1 MLSVD
6 RQEEVSTMA
15 GSVAGLGGSA
25 RTAQGPASPHRT
37 GAGSRWEAV
46 FARSGFT
53 TWAPRRRTH
62 LLCLL
67 CSGLLTMLSTIT
79 LYPFSWLTA
88 LLVLASGLGLA
99 VVSVWPLGGAV
110 LCLVAACCSPTSSF
124 PLPALGP
131 WLCASV
137 LVSRG
142 FHRASAYGIATCG
155 IVTAYA
161 FHHLAPRP
169 VHGEEYTQ
177 PFVEIYQ
184 YTFLP
189 GLACLVVAEL
199 LRQPRQLGQAAAE
212 QYEADLERQRLL
224 VVSEL
229 HDTVVR
235 DLSQAV
241 MVAEQARLAHPEET
255 ALSPALASMTAS
267 VRASVEQLR
276 AGLRSMSRARG
287 AAGVD
292 VLASSAPR
300 PLSEVL
306 AEARAV
312 MAGRGVVLE
321 VMGLELLEA
330 GEVGP
335 GVRQQLVRVLGEL
348 ASNMAKYAAGGSP
361 ARLVLEGDGR
371 SLEAMATNATAGAD
385 AGAEGSGPASPAVS
399 SGLGLQGA
407 RRRVETLGGSFDVAR
422 GAERFTVVFSVPLT
436 AAGG

>member
-1 MLSVD
+1 
-6 RQEEVSTMA
+6 MA
-15 GSVAGLGGSA
+15 GSLAGSLAGLGGSA
-25 RTAQGPASPHRT
+25 RTAQGPASPLQT
-37 GAGSRWEAV
+37 GARSRWGAV

-67 CSGLLTMLSTIT
+67 CSGLLTMLSVVT
-79 LYPFSWLTA
+79 LYPYSWLTA
-88 LLVLASGLGLA
+88 LLALASGLGLA
-99 VVSVWPLGGAV
+99 AVSVWPLGGSALTLLSV
-110 LCLVAACCSPTSSF
+110 CIHSPEHSF

-142 FHRASAYGIATCG
+142 FHRALAYGIVACSVA
-155 IVTAYA
+155 VTYA
-161 FHHLAPRP
+161 FYRLTAQP
-169 VHGEEYTQ
+169 VYSNGEYTP
-177 PFVEIYQ
+177 PFLDIYL
-184 YTFLP
+184 YTYLV

-199 LRQPRQLGQAAAE
+199 LRQPRQLTEAAAE
-212 QYEADLERQRLL
+212 RYEAELERQRLL

-235 DLSQAV
+235 DLTQAV
-241 MVAEQARLAHPEET
+241 MAAEQARLAHPRESE
-255 ALSPALASMTAS
+255 LSPALASMTAS

-276 AGLRSMSRARG
+276 AGLRSMSQARG

-306 AEARAV
+306 AEARTV

-321 VMGLELLEA
+321 VTGLELLEA
-330 GEVGP
+330 GEVSP

-348 ASNMAKYAAGGSP
+348 ASNMAKYATGGSP

-371 SLEAMATNATAGAD
+371 SLEAMATNATAGTD
-385 AGAEGSGPASPAVS
+385 AGAQSSGPASPAVS
-399 SGLGLQGA
+399 SGLGLEAA
-407 RRRVETLGGSFDVAR
+407 RRRVETLGGTFDVAR

-436 AAGG
+436 AP